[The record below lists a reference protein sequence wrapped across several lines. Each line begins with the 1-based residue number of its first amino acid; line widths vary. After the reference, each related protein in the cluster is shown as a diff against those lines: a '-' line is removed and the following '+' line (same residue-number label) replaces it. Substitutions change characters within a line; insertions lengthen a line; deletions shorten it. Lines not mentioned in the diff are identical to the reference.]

1 VAELR
6 RLVIA
11 GGGTGGHLY
20 PGIAVA
26 REAERE
32 GVEVLFIG
40 TAAGIESRIL
50 PREGL
55 RLATISAGK
64 FKGVGLAA
72 KLRTLVSIPFGI
84 SQAAG
89 VIRGFKADVVL
100 GVGGYASFYAG
111 VAGRLLGLPLV
122 VQEQNAYP
130 GLANRIL
137 GRLAKRV
144 ALGFADAARF
154 FPAGRSEF
162 TGNPVR
168 DGLVKVSRGSS
179 YAVFGLSP
187 GRMTVFV
194 FGGSGGAHSINEAV
208 VNALGYMEEL
218 TDIVQFI
225 HQTGDAD
232 LDMVKKGY
240 LKSGFASSV
249 RPYINEMAEA
259 YACADLVVCRSGA
272 MTVAEL
278 TALGKPALL
287 IPYPFAANNHQELN
301 ARVLERE
308 GAARLILDR
317 DITGE
322 RLAAEISSILSDKGV
337 LAGMT
342 GRSLTLGK
350 SDSATRVYD
359 ICKALAG
366 AR

>member
-26 REAERE
+26 REAEKD

-40 TAAGIESRIL
+40 TMAGIESRIL

-55 RLATISAGK
+55 RLATINAGK
-64 FKGVGLAA
+64 YKGVGVAA
-72 KLRTLVSIPFGI
+72 KLRTLVLLPSGI
-84 SQAAG
+84 SQAAKVLREFG
-89 VIRGFKADVVL
+89 ADAVL

-111 VAGRLLGLPLV
+111 VAARLIGIPLV

-130 GLANRIL
+130 GLANRLL
-137 GRLAKRV
+137 GRLAGKI
-144 ALGFADAARF
+144 ALGFADAAGF

-168 DGLVKVSRGSS
+168 GGLNRASRGTS
-179 YAVFGLSP
+179 YAMFGLSP

-194 FGGSGGAHSINEAV
+194 FGGSGGAHSINKAMVE
-208 VNALGYMEEL
+208 ALGYMEEL
-218 TDIVQFI
+218 TDVVQFI

-240 LKSGFASSV
+240 LQSGFAASV

-278 TALGKPALL
+278 TSLGKPALL

-317 DITGE
+317 EASGG
-322 RLAAEISSILSDKGV
+322 RLAAEVEKILADKGV

-350 SDSATRVYD
+350 SDSAKKVYD
-359 ICKALAG
+359 ICKALAV